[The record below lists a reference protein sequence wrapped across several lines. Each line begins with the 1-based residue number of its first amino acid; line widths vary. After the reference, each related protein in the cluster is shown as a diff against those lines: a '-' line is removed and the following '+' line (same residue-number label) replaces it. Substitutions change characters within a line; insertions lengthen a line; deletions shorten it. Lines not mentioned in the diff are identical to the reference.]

1 MYPKGHTIVRAQK
14 GENHLVAS
22 NFQKLGKQGLKAG
35 KL

>member
-14 GENHLVAS
+14 GENHLDA